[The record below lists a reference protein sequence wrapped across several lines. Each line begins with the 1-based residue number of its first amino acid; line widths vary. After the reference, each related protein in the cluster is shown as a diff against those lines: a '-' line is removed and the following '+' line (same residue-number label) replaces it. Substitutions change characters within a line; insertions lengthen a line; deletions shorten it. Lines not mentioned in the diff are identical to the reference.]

1 MEPDKKLP
9 PAEVLPPIPTPP
21 HVAFREF
28 RIAVVP
34 YLLFAV
40 MLGVTGYVWK
50 GYVGTSALVG
60 EAESVRALV
69 GSTTSGR
76 ILRLQVDALQRVAAG
91 QTIALVL
98 PFEPRVLDAQIA
110 LSKARMDLIRSGIS
124 SDVRKDN
131 MRINLEKLRLDM
143 MSKRVELVEAR
154 AKQTYAELELARV
167 ERLFAGTAGSTGGPV
182 RSIYSQA
189 DLDVARRD
197 VNASTAMVVELN
209 RLVSEID
216 SAIRE
221 MSVSES
227 KVDGDLP
234 ASVRAA
240 INVEESNLDLLEAQM
255 LPQELVAPFDGIVSV
270 VHRQAGETI
279 LAGEAILTVSKEK
292 PSRVVAFVRQPL
304 NLEPKVGMKIEVRC
318 RGGRRLSGV
327 GEILSVGSQLE
338 PVYPTLLPRN
348 ANAAGNGSANVSAEL
363 GLPVFVSLP
372 NDLVVRPGELV
383 ELLGLP
389 R

>member
-1 MEPDKKLP
+1 
-9 PAEVLPPIPTPP
+9 
-21 HVAFREF
+21 
-28 RIAVVP
+28 
-34 YLLFAV
+34 
-40 MLGVTGYVWK
+40 VTGYVWK

-60 EAESVRALV
+60 EAESVRAQV

-98 PFEPRVLDAQIA
+98 PVEPKVLDAQIA
-110 LSKARMDLIRSGIS
+110 ISKARMDLIRSGIS
-124 SDVRKDN
+124 SDVRKEN

-221 MSVSES
+221 MSVSEP

-234 ASVRAA
+234 SSVRAA

-304 NLEPKVGMKIEVRC
+304 NLDPKVGMKIEVRC

-327 GEILSVGSQLE
+327 GEVLSVGSQLE

-348 ANAAGNGSANVSAEL
+348 ANAAGNGSGNVSAEL

-383 ELLGLP
+383 ELHGLI

>member
-1 MEPDKKLP
+1 
-9 PAEVLPPIPTPP
+9 
-21 HVAFREF
+21 
-28 RIAVVP
+28 
-34 YLLFAV
+34 
-40 MLGVTGYVWK
+40 
-50 GYVGTSALVG
+50 
-60 EAESVRALV
+60 
-69 GSTTSGR
+69 
-76 ILRLQVDALQRVAAG
+76 
-91 QTIALVL
+91 
-98 PFEPRVLDAQIA
+98 
-110 LSKARMDLIRSGIS
+110 
-124 SDVRKDN
+124 
-131 MRINLEKLRLDM
+131 
-143 MSKRVELVEAR
+143 
-154 AKQTYAELELARV
+154 
-167 ERLFAGTAGSTGGPV
+167 
-182 RSIYSQA
+182 
-189 DLDVARRD
+189 
-197 VNASTAMVVELN
+197 MVVELN

-221 MSVSES
+221 MSVSEP

-234 ASVRAA
+234 SSVRAA

-304 NLEPKVGMKIEVRC
+304 NLDPKVGMKIEVRC

-327 GEILSVGSQLE
+327 GEVLSVGSQLE

-348 ANAAGNGSANVSAEL
+348 ANAAGNGSGNVSAEL

-383 ELLGLP
+383 ELHGLI